1 MKPGPWRIVLVAVA
15 AAVVDTAAVVA
26 AAVDTVAAVVVAAAV
41 DTAAAAVDMVVAAA
55 VVDTVTAATTV
66 VDVRTTAKSHQSLQ
80 RDSFKQKTRKETSGF
95 FLDQGNGTKEF
106 KASGIAIFFFFAEG
120 ASSLLG
126 VVAGY
131 RTGLGMIF

>member
-1 MKPGPWRIVLVAVA
+1 MVVA
-15 AAVVDTAAVVA
+15 AAVVDTAVVA
-26 AAVDTVAAVVVAAAV
+26 AAVDTVAAAVVAAAV

-55 VVDTVTAATTV
+55 VDTVTAATTV

>member
-55 VVDTVTAATTV
+55 AVDTVTAATTV

>member
-1 MKPGPWRIVLVAVA
+1 MVVA
-15 AAVVDTAAVVA
+15 AAVVDTAVA
-26 AAVDTVAAVVVAAAV
+26 AAVDTVAAAVVAAAVVAAAV

-55 VVDTVTAATTV
+55 AVVVDTVTAAMTV

>member
-1 MKPGPWRIVLVAVA
+1 MVVA
-15 AAVVDTAAVVA
+15 AAVVDTAVVVA
-26 AAVDTVAAVVVAAAV
+26 AAVDTVAAAVVAAAV

-55 VVDTVTAATTV
+55 AVDTVTAATTV

-95 FLDQGNGTKEF
+95 FLDQGNVTKEF

>member
-1 MKPGPWRIVLVAVA
+1 M
-15 AAVVDTAAVVA
+15 
-26 AAVDTVAAVVVAAAV
+26 VVVAAA
-41 DTAAAAVDMVVAAA
+41 
-55 VVDTVTAATTV
+55 VDTVTAATTV
-66 VDVRTTAKSHQSLQ
+66 VDVKTTAKSNQSLQ

>member
-1 MKPGPWRIVLVAVA
+1 VVAA

-41 DTAAAAVDMVVAAA
+41 VDTAAAAVDMVVAAA
-55 VVDTVTAATTV
+55 EDTVTAATTV

-131 RTGLGMIF
+131 

>member
-1 MKPGPWRIVLVAVA
+1 MVVA
-15 AAVVDTAAVVA
+15 AAVVDTAVVVA
-26 AAVDTVAAVVVAAAV
+26 AAVDTVAAAV
-41 DTAAAAVDMVVAAA
+41 DTAAVAVDMVVAAA

>member
-1 MKPGPWRIVLVAVA
+1 MKPGPWRIVLVVVA
-15 AAVVDTAAVVA
+15 AAVVDTAVVVA
-26 AAVDTVAAVVVAAAV
+26 AAVDTVAVVVAAV

-55 VVDTVTAATTV
+55 AVDTVTAATTV